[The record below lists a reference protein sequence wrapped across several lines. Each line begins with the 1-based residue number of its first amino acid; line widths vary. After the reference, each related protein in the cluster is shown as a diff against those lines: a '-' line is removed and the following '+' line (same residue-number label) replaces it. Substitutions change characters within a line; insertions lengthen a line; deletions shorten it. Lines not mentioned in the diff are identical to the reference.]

1 MPYSLPPYTSIMKIF
16 SAAQIKAWDAYTM
29 EHEPVASADLM
40 ERAAQCCAAWMTSH
54 TKSDR
59 HICIFCGP
67 GNNGGDG
74 LAIARLLAA
83 QRRKISVYLTGKDVH
98 RSPDNSLNL
107 SRLQQLKQEI
117 IYINS
122 EKDFPPI
129 PEGSIIVDAL
139 YGYGLNRPPEGM
151 TAALVEHLNASGNT
165 IIAVDMPS
173 GLFADQSSLGNAVIK
188 ATYTLSFQVM
198 KLAFLLPENAPFTG
212 SIHIIDIGLD
222 SRFYENTDTDLEIT
236 THQQIHSFY
245 KPRQKFSHKGS
256 YGNAALIGGS
266 YGMIGAIVLGAGAC
280 LRSGAGKLTCY
291 IPACGYTILQSS
303 VPEAMCVAENEERH
317 LETLHLQSRYDA
329 IAIGPGMGQQPES
342 LTVLKQ
348 IIDSRPGRLIID
360 ADGLNLLA
368 SRPEW
373 YSSLPA
379 NTILTPHPKEF
390 ERLFGPSPNQFS
402 RLQLALE
409 KAKQLNIYIVIKG
422 NYSFIATPAG
432 RGYFN
437 PTGNPG
443 MATAGSGDV
452 LTGILL
458 GLYAQSGETEKVVLT
473 GVYLHGLAG
482 DKAAAAQTEEAMIS
496 GDITNYL
503 PQAFMTIKK
512 S

>member
-1 MPYSLPPYTSIMKIF
+1 MKIF

-40 ERAAQCCAAWMTSH
+40 ERAARRCAAWMMSH
-54 TKSDR
+54 TESDR

-83 QRRKISVYLTGKDVH
+83 QQRKVSVYLAGTDAH

-107 SRLQQLKQEI
+107 SRLQQEKQET

-139 YGYGLNRPPEGM
+139 YGYGLNRRLEGM

-173 GLFADQSSLGNAVIK
+173 GLFADQSSSGNAVIK

-222 SRFYENTDTDLEIT
+222 SRFYENTHTDLEIVT
-236 THQQIHSFY
+236 PQLIHSFY

-266 YGMIGAIVLGAGAC
+266 YGMMGAMVLGAGAC

-303 VPEAMCVAENEERH
+303 VPEAMCVAGNGEQH
-317 LETLHLQSRYDA
+317 LATLQLETRYDA
-329 IAIGPGMGQQPES
+329 IAAGPGMGQRPGS
-342 LTVLKQ
+342 LAVLKH
-348 IIDSRPGRLIID
+348 ILDASPERSIID

-368 SRPEW
+368 SRPDW
-373 YSSLPA
+373 YNSLPA

-390 ERLFGPSPNQFS
+390 ERLFGPSPDQFS

-409 KAKQLNIYIVIKG
+409 KAKQFNIYIVIKG

-432 RGYFN
+432 KGYFN

-482 DKAAAAQTEEAMIS
+482 DKAAAVQTEEAMIS
-496 GDITNYL
+496 GDIINYL
-503 PQAFMTIKK
+503 PQAFAAIKK
-512 S
+512 A